1 MHYGFYT
8 EMYKSLFGM
17 TCLTEPMV
25 REVIH
30 WEKKILLVNTKLV
43 DIKLFLKI
51 LSMKGLDK
59 LIIQNEL
66 NVLGMDGHL
75 SKVIS
80 FVS

>member
-1 MHYGFYT
+1 M
-8 EMYKSLFGM
+8 
-17 TCLTEPMV
+17 
-25 REVIH
+25 
-30 WEKKILLVNTKLV
+30 VNTKLV

-66 NVLGMDGHL
+66 NVLGVDGYL